1 MSDQKTQTTKSKWR
15 PIASCPKNIW
25 VLFGEGWGRMVI
37 AMMGESG
44 VISDDVNSYDDDGLT
59 HWQHLPDEPPFPK
72 NKKNANRPILVG
84 EK

>member
-1 MSDQKTQTTKSKWR
+1 
-15 PIASCPKNIW
+15 
-25 VLFGEGWGRMVI
+25 MVI